1 MQLALVTPNLQ
12 PIASFDVTESKDI
25 TFISDGG
32 DKPVKAI
39 LNINVQNQTYQKSY
53 ITSVSSSTSEYT
65 ITLPANFLT
74 GDNFGNNVTYEVT
87 VSTYNYQ
94 GQISEK
100 SNVEIF
106 TAYTN
111 PEVVIVS
118 PETTHESATLTC
130 TFTYSQKEGEEIN
143 KYSFRLL
150 NSIGTQLDYSND
162 ILYSQDKSLS
172 YQFKTELV
180 NDGTY
185 VVEVNIV
192 TVGNTNI
199 IKTKTFVAQYVQAS
213 DYFPLIVDNSATC
226 ENGIVVVKSELV
238 LFEGEAYP
246 SPPTYIDNDYVS
258 LVEPGSYVI
267 FDKGFNID
275 GNFAL
280 IIKFNSPVLYP
291 LNKYGDAEKSIIE
304 MTKKNE
310 DSYILINVEEGIFY
324 TNKVHAEVCI
334 KDGPF
339 YYRILSDDIDKADA
353 TKDYRIVL
361 RKINNL
367 CDISF
372 EVVDRW

>member
-1 MQLALVTPNLQ
+1 MQLALVTPSLQ

-25 TFISDGG
+25 TFISSGG

-39 LNINVQNQTYQKSY
+39 LNINVQNKSYQKSY
-53 ITSVSSSTSEYT
+53 ISSVSSSTSEYT

-74 GDNFGNNVTYEVT
+74 GDNFGNGVTYEVT

-100 SNVEIF
+100 SNIQIF

-111 PEVVIVS
+111 PEIVIVS

-130 TFTYSQKEGEEIN
+130 LFTYSQKENESIN

-150 NSIGTQLDYSND
+150 NSIGTQLDYSGD
-162 ILYSQDKSLS
+162 ILYFQDKSLS

-185 VVEVNIV
+185 VVEVNVV

-199 IKTKTFVAQYVQAS
+199 IKTKTFVAQYIQAS
-213 DYFPLIVDNSATC
+213 DYFPLIIDNSATC
-226 ENGIVVVKSELV
+226 ENGAVVVKSELV

-267 FDKGFNID
+267 FDKGFEINGD
-275 GNFAL
+275 FAL

-291 LNKYGDAEKSIIE
+291 LNKYGDAEKSIVE
-304 MTKKNE
+304 MEKKNE
-310 DSYILINVEEGIFY
+310 DGYILINVEESNIDTG
-324 TNKVHAEVCI
+324 KVRAEVCI

-339 YYRILSDDIDKADA
+339 YYRVLSDYINKADA
-353 TKDYRIVL
+353 TKDYRIVF
-361 RKINNL
+361 RKIDNL

-372 EVVDRW
+372 EVVDK

>member
-1 MQLALVTPNLQ
+1 MQLALVTPSLQ

-25 TFISDGG
+25 TFISSGG

-39 LNINVQNQTYQKSY
+39 LNINVQNKTYQKSY
-53 ITSVSSSTSEYT
+53 ISSVSSSTSEYI

-74 GDNFGNNVTYEVT
+74 GDNFGNDVTYEIS

-100 SNVEIF
+100 SNIQIV

-111 PEVVIVS
+111 PEIVIVS

-130 TFTYSQKEGEEIN
+130 SFTYSQKENESIN

-150 NSIGTQLDYSND
+150 NSIGTQLDYSGD

-172 YQFKTELV
+172 YQFKTELA

-185 VVEVNIV
+185 IVEVNVV

-199 IKTKTFVAQYVQAS
+199 IKTKTFVAQYIQAS
-213 DYFPLIVDNSATC
+213 DYFPLIIDNSATC
-226 ENGIVVVKSELV
+226 ENGAVVVKSKFV

-246 SPPTYIDNDYVS
+246 SPPIYIDNDYVS
-258 LVEPGSYVI
+258 LVKPGSYVI
-267 FDKGFNID
+267 FDKGFEINGD
-275 GNFAL
+275 FAL

-291 LNKYGDAEKSIIE
+291 VNKYGDAEKSIIE

-310 DSYILINVEEGIFY
+310 DSYIIINVEEGISD
-324 TNKVHAEVCI
+324 TNKVRAEVCI

-339 YYRILSDDIDKADA
+339 YYRVLSDYINKADA
-353 TKDYRIVL
+353 TKDYRVVL
-361 RKINNL
+361 RKIDNL

-372 EVVDRW
+372 EVVDK

>member
-1 MQLALVTPNLQ
+1 MQLALVTPSLQ

-25 TFISDGG
+25 TFISSGG

-39 LNINVQNQTYQKSY
+39 LNINVQNKSYQKSY
-53 ITSVSSSTSEYT
+53 ISSVSSSTSEYT
-65 ITLPANFLT
+65 IALPANFLT
-74 GDNFGNNVTYEVT
+74 GDNFGNDVTYEVT

-100 SNVEIF
+100 SNIQIF

-111 PEVVIVS
+111 PEIVIVS
-118 PETTHESATLTC
+118 PATTHESATLTC
-130 TFTYSQKEGEEIN
+130 SFTYSQKENESIN

-150 NSIGTQLDYSND
+150 NSIGTQLDYSKD
-162 ILYSQDKSLS
+162 IFYFQDKSLS

-185 VVEVNIV
+185 IVEVNVV

-199 IKTKTFVAQYVQAS
+199 IKTKTFVAQYIQAS
-213 DYFPLIVDNSATC
+213 DYFPLIIDNSATC
-226 ENGIVVVKSELV
+226 ENGAVVVKSELV

-258 LVEPGSYVI
+258 LVELGSYVI
-267 FDKGFNID
+267 FDKGFEINGD
-275 GNFAL
+275 FAL

-291 LNKYGDAEKSIIE
+291 VNKYGDAEKSIIE

-310 DSYILINVEEGIFY
+310 DSYIIINVEEGISDA
-324 TNKVHAEVCI
+324 NKVRAEVCI

-339 YYRILSDDIDKADA
+339 YYRVLSDYINKADA

-361 RKINNL
+361 RKIDNL

-372 EVVDRW
+372 EVVSK

>member
-1 MQLALVTPNLQ
+1 MALVTPSLQ

-25 TFISDGG
+25 TFISSGG

-39 LNINVQNQTYQKSY
+39 LNINVQNKTYQKSY
-53 ITSVSSSTSEYT
+53 ISSVSSSTSEYT

-74 GDNFGNNVTYEVT
+74 GDNFGNGVTYEVT

-100 SNVEIF
+100 SNIQIV

-111 PEVVIVS
+111 PEIVIVS
-118 PETTHESATLTC
+118 PATAHESATLTC
-130 TFTYSQKEGEEIN
+130 SFTYSQKENESIN

-150 NSIGTQLDYSND
+150 NSIGTQLDYSKD
-162 ILYSQDKSLS
+162 IFYSQDKSLS

-185 VVEVNIV
+185 VVEVNVV

-199 IKTKTFVAQYVQAS
+199 IKTKTFVAQYIQS
-213 DYFPLIVDNSATC
+213 SYYFPLIIDNSATC
-226 ENGIVVVKSELV
+226 ENGAVVVKSELV

-267 FDKGFNID
+267 FDKGFEINGD
-275 GNFAL
+275 FAL

-310 DSYILINVEEGIFY
+310 DSYIIINVEEGISD
-324 TNKVHAEVCI
+324 TNKVRAEVCI
-334 KDGPF
+334 KNGPF
-339 YYRILSDDIDKADA
+339 YYRVLSDYINKADT
-353 TKDYRIVL
+353 TKDYRIVF
-361 RKINNL
+361 RKIDNL

-372 EVVDRW
+372 EVVDK

>member
-1 MQLALVTPNLQ
+1 MQLALVTPSLQ

-25 TFISDGG
+25 RFISSGG

-39 LNINVQNQTYQKSY
+39 LNINVQNKTYQKSY
-53 ITSVSSSTSEYT
+53 ISSVSSSTSEYT

-74 GDNFGNNVTYEVT
+74 GDNFGNDVTYEVT

-100 SNVEIF
+100 SNIQIV

-111 PEVVIVS
+111 PEIVIVS

-130 TFTYSQKEGEEIN
+130 SFTYSQKEKESIN

-150 NSIGTQLDYSND
+150 NSIGTQLDYSGD

-172 YQFKTELV
+172 YQFKTELA

-185 VVEVNIV
+185 VVEVNVV

-199 IKTKTFVAQYVQAS
+199 IKTKTFIAQYIQAS
-213 DYFPLIVDNSATC
+213 DYFPLIIDNSATC
-226 ENGIVVVKSELV
+226 ENGAVVVKSELV

-267 FDKGFNID
+267 FDKGFEINGD
-275 GNFAL
+275 FAL

-291 LNKYGDAEKSIIE
+291 LNKYGDAEKSIVE

-310 DSYILINVEEGIFY
+310 DSYIIINVEEGISDI
-324 TNKVHAEVCI
+324 NKVRAEVCI

-339 YYRILSDDIDKADA
+339 YYRVLSDYINKADA
-353 TKDYRIVL
+353 TKDYRIVF
-361 RKINNL
+361 RKIDNL

-372 EVVDRW
+372 EVVDK

>member
-1 MQLALVTPNLQ
+1 MALVTPSLQ

-25 TFISDGG
+25 TFISSGG

-39 LNINVQNQTYQKSY
+39 LNINVQNKSY
-53 ITSVSSSTSEYT
+53 QRSYISSVSSSTSEYT

-100 SNVEIF
+100 SNIQIV

-111 PEVVIVS
+111 PEIVIVS

-130 TFTYSQKEGEEIN
+130 SFTYSQKENESIN

-150 NSIGTQLDYSND
+150 NSIGTQLDYSKD
-162 ILYSQDKSLS
+162 IFYSQDKSLS
-172 YQFKTELV
+172 YQFKTELA

-185 VVEVNIV
+185 IVEVNVV

-199 IKTKTFVAQYVQAS
+199 IKTKTFVAQYIQAS
-213 DYFPLIVDNSATC
+213 NYFPLIIDNSATC
-226 ENGIVVVKSELV
+226 ENGAVVVKSELV
-238 LFEGEAYP
+238 LFKGEAYP

-258 LVEPGSYVI
+258 LVAPGSYVI
-267 FDKGFNID
+267 FDKDFEID

-291 LNKYGDAEKSIIE
+291 LNKYGDAEKSIVE
-304 MTKKNE
+304 MKNKNE
-310 DSYILINVEEGIFY
+310 DGYILINVEESSIDTG
-324 TNKVHAEVCI
+324 KVRAEVCI
-334 KDGPF
+334 KDGSF
-339 YYRILSDDIDKADA
+339 YYRVLSDYINKADA
-353 TKDYRIVL
+353 TKDYRIVF
-361 RKINNL
+361 RKIDNL

-372 EVVDRW
+372 GVVDK

>member
-1 MQLALVTPNLQ
+1 MQLALVTPSLQ

-25 TFISDGG
+25 TFISSGG

-39 LNINVQNQTYQKSY
+39 LNINVQNKSY
-53 ITSVSSSTSEYT
+53 KRSYISSVSSSTSEYT

-74 GDNFGNNVTYEVT
+74 GDNFGNGVTYEVT

-100 SNVEIF
+100 SNIQIV

-111 PEVVIVS
+111 PEIVIVS

-130 TFTYSQKEGEEIN
+130 SFTYSQKENESIN

-150 NSIGTQLDYSND
+150 NSIGTQLDYSGD

-172 YQFKTELV
+172 YQFKTELA

-185 VVEVNIV
+185 IVEVNVV

-199 IKTKTFVAQYVQAS
+199 IKTKTFVVQYIQVS
-213 DYFPLIVDNSATC
+213 NYFPLIIDNSATC
-226 ENGIVVVKSELV
+226 ENGAVVVKSELV

-246 SPPTYIDNDYVS
+246 SPPIYIDNDYVS
-258 LVEPGSYVI
+258 LVKPGSYVI
-267 FDKGFNID
+267 FDKGFEINGD
-275 GNFAL
+275 FAL

-291 LNKYGDAEKSIIE
+291 VNKYGDAEKSIIE

-310 DSYILINVEEGIFY
+310 DSYIIINVEEGISD
-324 TNKVHAEVCI
+324 TNKVRAEVCI

-339 YYRILSDDIDKADA
+339 YYRVLSDYINKADA
-353 TKDYRIVL
+353 TKDYRVVL
-361 RKINNL
+361 RKIDNL

-372 EVVDRW
+372 EVVDK

>member
-1 MQLALVTPNLQ
+1 MALVTPSLQ

-25 TFISDGG
+25 TFISSGG

-39 LNINVQNQTYQKSY
+39 LNINVQNKTYQKSY
-53 ITSVSSSTSEYT
+53 ISSVSSSTSEYI

-74 GDNFGNNVTYEVT
+74 GDNFGNDVTYEVT

-100 SNVEIF
+100 SNIQIV

-111 PEVVIVS
+111 PEIVIVS

-130 TFTYSQKEGEEIN
+130 SFTYSQKENESIN

-172 YQFKTELV
+172 YQFKTELE
-180 NDGTY
+180 NDETY
-185 VVEVNIV
+185 VVEINIV

-199 IKTKTFVAQYVQAS
+199 IKTKTFVAQYIQAS
-213 DYFPLIVDNSATC
+213 DYFPLIIDNSATC
-226 ENGIVVVKSELV
+226 ENSAVVVKSELV
-238 LFEGEAYP
+238 LFEGESYP

-267 FDKGFNID
+267 FDKGFEINGD
-275 GNFAL
+275 FAL

-291 LNKYGDAEKSIIE
+291 VNKYGDAEKSIIE

-310 DSYILINVEEGIFY
+310 DSYIIINVEEGISD
-324 TNKVHAEVCI
+324 TNKVRAEVCI

-339 YYRILSDDIDKADA
+339 YYRVLSDYINKADA

-361 RKINNL
+361 RKIDNL

-372 EVVDRW
+372 EVVDK

>member
-1 MQLALVTPNLQ
+1 MQLALVTPSLQ

-25 TFISDGG
+25 TFISSGG

-39 LNINVQNQTYQKSY
+39 LNINVQNKSY
-53 ITSVSSSTSEYT
+53 KRSYISSVSSSTSEYT

-74 GDNFGNNVTYEVT
+74 GDNFGNGVTYEVT

-100 SNVEIF
+100 SNIQIV

-111 PEVVIVS
+111 PEIVIVS

-130 TFTYSQKEGEEIN
+130 SFTYSQKENESIN

-150 NSIGTQLDYSND
+150 NSIGTQLDYSKD
-162 ILYSQDKSLS
+162 IFYSQDKSLS
-172 YQFKTELV
+172 YQFKTELA

-185 VVEVNIV
+185 IVEVNVV

-199 IKTKTFVAQYVQAS
+199 IKTKTFVAQYIQAS
-213 DYFPLIVDNSATC
+213 DYFPLIIDNSTTC
-226 ENGIVVVKSELV
+226 ENGAVVVKSELV

-267 FDKGFNID
+267 FDKGFEINGD
-275 GNFAL
+275 FAL

-291 LNKYGDAEKSIIE
+291 LNKYGDAEKSIVE
-304 MTKKNE
+304 MEKKNE
-310 DSYILINVEEGIFY
+310 DGYILINVEESNID
-324 TNKVHAEVCI
+324 TNKVRAEVCI

-339 YYRILSDDIDKADA
+339 YYRVLSDYINKADA
-353 TKDYRIVL
+353 TKDYRIVF
-361 RKINNL
+361 RKIDNL

-372 EVVDRW
+372 EVVDK

>member
-1 MQLALVTPNLQ
+1 MALVTPSLQ

-25 TFISDGG
+25 TFISSGG

-39 LNINVQNQTYQKSY
+39 LNINVQNKTYQKSY
-53 ITSVSSSTSEYT
+53 ISSVSSSTSEYT

-74 GDNFGNNVTYEVT
+74 GDNFGNGVTYEVT

-100 SNVEIF
+100 SNIQIV

-111 PEVVIVS
+111 PEIVIVS
-118 PETTHESATLTC
+118 PATTHKSATLTC
-130 TFTYSQKEGEEIN
+130 SFTYPQKENESIN

-150 NSIGTQLDYSND
+150 NSIGTQLDYSKD
-162 ILYSQDKSLS
+162 IFYSQDKSLS

-185 VVEVNIV
+185 VVEVNVV

-199 IKTKTFVAQYVQAS
+199 IKTKTFVAQYIQSS
-213 DYFPLIVDNSATC
+213 DYFPLIIDNSATC
-226 ENGIVVVKSELV
+226 ENGAVVVKSEFV
-238 LFEGEAYP
+238 PFEGEAYP

-267 FDKGFNID
+267 FDKGFEINGD
-275 GNFAL
+275 FAL

-310 DSYILINVEEGIFY
+310 DSYIIINVEEGISDA
-324 TNKVHAEVCI
+324 NKVRAEVCI

-339 YYRILSDDIDKADA
+339 YYRVLSDYINKADA
-353 TKDYRIVL
+353 TKDYRIVF
-361 RKINNL
+361 RKIDNL

-372 EVVDRW
+372 EVVDK

>member
-1 MQLALVTPNLQ
+1 MALVTPSLQ

-25 TFISDGG
+25 TFISSGG

-39 LNINVQNQTYQKSY
+39 LNINVQNKTYQKSY
-53 ITSVSSSTSEYT
+53 ISSVSSSTSEYI

-74 GDNFGNNVTYEVT
+74 GDNFGNDVTYEIS

-100 SNVEIF
+100 SNIQIV

-111 PEVVIVS
+111 PEIVIVS

-130 TFTYSQKEGEEIN
+130 SFTYSQKENESIN

-150 NSIGTQLDYSND
+150 NSIGTQLDYSGD

-172 YQFKTELV
+172 YQFKTELA

-185 VVEVNIV
+185 IVEVNVV

-199 IKTKTFVAQYVQAS
+199 IKTKTFVAQYIQAS
-213 DYFPLIVDNSATC
+213 DYFPLIIDNSATC
-226 ENGIVVVKSELV
+226 ENGAVVVKSKFV

-246 SPPTYIDNDYVS
+246 SPPIYIDNDYVS
-258 LVEPGSYVI
+258 LVKPGSYVI
-267 FDKGFNID
+267 FDKGFEINGD
-275 GNFAL
+275 FAL

-291 LNKYGDAEKSIIE
+291 VNKYGDAEKSIIE

-310 DSYILINVEEGIFY
+310 DSYIIINVEEGISD
-324 TNKVHAEVCI
+324 TNKVRAEVCI

-339 YYRILSDDIDKADA
+339 YYRVLSDYINKADA
-353 TKDYRIVL
+353 TKDYRVVL
-361 RKINNL
+361 RKIDNL

-372 EVVDRW
+372 EVVDK

>member
-1 MQLALVTPNLQ
+1 MQLALVTPSLQ

-25 TFISDGG
+25 TFISSGG

-39 LNINVQNQTYQKSY
+39 LNINVQNKSY
-53 ITSVSSSTSEYT
+53 KRSYISSVSSSTSEYT

-74 GDNFGNNVTYEVT
+74 GDNFGNGVTYEVT

-100 SNVEIF
+100 SNIQIV

-111 PEVVIVS
+111 PEIVIVS

-130 TFTYSQKEGEEIN
+130 SFTYSQKENESIN

-150 NSIGTQLDYSND
+150 NSIGTQLDYSGD

-172 YQFKTELV
+172 YQFKTELA

-185 VVEVNIV
+185 IVEVNVV

-199 IKTKTFVAQYVQAS
+199 IKTKTFVAQYIQAL
-213 DYFPLIVDNSATC
+213 DYFPLIIDNSATC
-226 ENGIVVVKSELV
+226 ENGAVVVKSKLV

-246 SPPTYIDNDYVS
+246 SPPIYIDNDYVS
-258 LVEPGSYVI
+258 LVKPGSYVI
-267 FDKGFNID
+267 FDKGFEINGD
-275 GNFAL
+275 FAL
-280 IIKFNSPVLYP
+280 IVKFNSPVLYP
-291 LNKYGDAEKSIIE
+291 VNKYGDAEKSIIE

-310 DSYILINVEEGIFY
+310 DSYIIINVEEGISD
-324 TNKVHAEVCI
+324 TNKVRAEVCI

-339 YYRILSDDIDKADA
+339 YYRVLSDYINKADA
-353 TKDYRIVL
+353 TKDYRVVL
-361 RKINNL
+361 RKIDNL

-372 EVVDRW
+372 EVVDK

>member
-1 MQLALVTPNLQ
+1 MALVTPSLQ

-25 TFISDGG
+25 TFISSGG

-39 LNINVQNQTYQKSY
+39 LNINVQNKSYQKSY
-53 ITSVSSSTSEYT
+53 ISSVSSSTSEYT

-74 GDNFGNNVTYEVT
+74 GDNFGNDVTYEVS

-100 SNVEIF
+100 SNIQIF

-111 PEVVIVS
+111 PEIVIVS
-118 PETTHESATLTC
+118 PATTHKSATLIC
-130 TFTYSQKEGEEIN
+130 SFKYSQKEKETIN

-150 NSIGTQLDYSND
+150 NSIGTQLDYSGD

-172 YQFKTELV
+172 YQFKTELE
-180 NDGTY
+180 NDETY
-185 VVEVNIV
+185 IVEINIV

-199 IKTKTFVAQYVQAS
+199 IKTKTFVAQYIQAS
-213 DYFPLIVDNSATC
+213 DYFPLIIDNSATC
-226 ENGIVVVKSELV
+226 ENGAVVVKSELV

-267 FDKGFNID
+267 FDKGFEINGD
-275 GNFAL
+275 FAL

-291 LNKYGDAEKSIIE
+291 VNKYGDAEKSIIE

-310 DSYILINVEEGIFY
+310 DSYIIINVEEGISD
-324 TNKVHAEVCI
+324 TNKVRAEVCI

-339 YYRILSDDIDKADA
+339 YYRVLSDYINKADA

-361 RKINNL
+361 RKIDNL

-372 EVVDRW
+372 EVVDK

>member
-1 MQLALVTPNLQ
+1 MALVTPSLQ

-25 TFISDGG
+25 TFISSGG

-39 LNINVQNQTYQKSY
+39 LNINVQNKSY
-53 ITSVSSSTSEYT
+53 KRSYISSVSSSTSEYT

-74 GDNFGNNVTYEVT
+74 GDNFGNGVTYEVT

-100 SNVEIF
+100 SNIQIV

-111 PEVVIVS
+111 PEIVIVS

-130 TFTYSQKEGEEIN
+130 SFTYSQKENERID

-150 NSIGTQLDYSND
+150 NSIGTQLDYSGD

-172 YQFKTELV
+172 YQFKTELA

-185 VVEVNIV
+185 IVEVNVV

-199 IKTKTFVAQYVQAS
+199 IKTKTFVAQYIQAS
-213 DYFPLIVDNSATC
+213 DYFPLIIDNSATC
-226 ENGIVVVKSELV
+226 ENGAVVVKSYLV

-246 SPPTYIDNDYVS
+246 SPPIYIDNDYVS
-258 LVEPGSYVI
+258 LVKPGSYVI
-267 FDKGFNID
+267 FDKGFEINGD
-275 GNFAL
+275 FAL

-291 LNKYGDAEKSIIE
+291 VNKYGDAEKSIIE

-310 DSYILINVEEGIFY
+310 DSYIIINVEEGIFY
-324 TNKVHAEVCI
+324 TNKVRAEVCI

-339 YYRILSDDIDKADA
+339 YYRVLSDYINKADA
-353 TKDYRIVL
+353 TKDYRVVL
-361 RKINNL
+361 RKIDNL

-372 EVVDRW
+372 EVVDK

>member
-1 MQLALVTPNLQ
+1 MMQLALVTPSLQ

-25 TFISDGG
+25 TFISSGG

-39 LNINVQNQTYQKSY
+39 LNINVQNKTYQKSY
-53 ITSVSSSTSEYT
+53 ISSVSSSTSEYI

-74 GDNFGNNVTYEVT
+74 GDNFGNDVTYEIS

-100 SNVEIF
+100 SNIQIV

-111 PEVVIVS
+111 PEIVIVS

-130 TFTYSQKEGEEIN
+130 SFTYSQKENESIN

-150 NSIGTQLDYSND
+150 NSIGTQLDYSGD

-172 YQFKTELV
+172 YQFKTELA

-185 VVEVNIV
+185 IVEVNVV

-199 IKTKTFVAQYVQAS
+199 IKTKTFVAQYIQAS
-213 DYFPLIVDNSATC
+213 DYFPLIIDNSATC
-226 ENGIVVVKSELV
+226 ENGAVVVKSKFV

-246 SPPTYIDNDYVS
+246 SPPIYIDNDYVS
-258 LVEPGSYVI
+258 LVKPGSYVI
-267 FDKGFNID
+267 FDKGFEINGD
-275 GNFAL
+275 FAL

-291 LNKYGDAEKSIIE
+291 VNKYGDAEKSIIE

-310 DSYILINVEEGIFY
+310 DSYIIINVEEGISD
-324 TNKVHAEVCI
+324 TNKVRAEVCI

-339 YYRILSDDIDKADA
+339 YYRVLSDYINKADA
-353 TKDYRIVL
+353 TKDYRVVL
-361 RKINNL
+361 RKIDNL

-372 EVVDRW
+372 EVVDK

>member
-1 MQLALVTPNLQ
+1 MALVTPSLQ

-25 TFISDGG
+25 TFISSGG

-39 LNINVQNQTYQKSY
+39 LNINVQNKSY
-53 ITSVSSSTSEYT
+53 KRSYISSVSSSTSEYT

-74 GDNFGNNVTYEVT
+74 GDNFGNGVTYEVT

-100 SNVEIF
+100 SNIQIV

-111 PEVVIVS
+111 PEIVIVS

-130 TFTYSQKEGEEIN
+130 SFTYSQKENENIN

-150 NSIGTQLDYSND
+150 NSIGTQLDYSGD

-172 YQFKTELV
+172 YQFKTELA

-185 VVEVNIV
+185 IVEVNVV

-199 IKTKTFVAQYVQAS
+199 IKTKTFVAQYIQAS
-213 DYFPLIVDNSATC
+213 DYFPLIIDNSATC
-226 ENGIVVVKSELV
+226 ENGAVVVKSELV

-246 SPPTYIDNDYVS
+246 SPPIYIDNDYVS
-258 LVEPGSYVI
+258 LVKPGSYVI
-267 FDKGFNID
+267 FDKGFEINGD
-275 GNFAL
+275 FAL

-291 LNKYGDAEKSIIE
+291 VNKYGDAEKSIIE

-310 DSYILINVEEGIFY
+310 DSYIIINVEEGISD
-324 TNKVHAEVCI
+324 TNKVRAEVCI

-339 YYRILSDDIDKADA
+339 YYRVLSDYINKADA
-353 TKDYRIVL
+353 TKDYRVVL
-361 RKINNL
+361 RKIDNL

-372 EVVDRW
+372 EVVDK

>member
-1 MQLALVTPNLQ
+1 MQLALVTPSLQ
-12 PIASFDVTESKDI
+12 PIASFDVTKSKDI
-25 TFISDGG
+25 TFISSGG

-39 LNINVQNQTYQKSY
+39 LNINVQNKTYQKSY
-53 ITSVSSSTSEYT
+53 ISSVSSSTSEYT

-74 GDNFGNNVTYEVT
+74 GDNFGNDVTYEVT

-100 SNVEIF
+100 SNIQIV

-111 PEVVIVS
+111 PEIVIVS

-130 TFTYSQKEGEEIN
+130 SFTYSQKEKESIN

-150 NSIGTQLDYSND
+150 NSIGTQLDYSGD

-172 YQFKTELV
+172 YQFKTELA

-185 VVEVNIV
+185 VVEVNVV

-199 IKTKTFVAQYVQAS
+199 IKTKTFIAQYIQAS
-213 DYFPLIVDNSATC
+213 DYFPLIIDNSATC
-226 ENGIVVVKSELV
+226 ENGAVVVKSELV

-267 FDKGFNID
+267 FDKGFEINGD
-275 GNFAL
+275 FAL

-291 LNKYGDAEKSIIE
+291 LNKYGDAEKSIVE

-310 DSYILINVEEGIFY
+310 DSYIIINVEEGISDI
-324 TNKVHAEVCI
+324 NKVRAEVCI

-339 YYRILSDDIDKADA
+339 YYRVLSDYINKADA
-353 TKDYRIVL
+353 TKDYRIVF
-361 RKINNL
+361 RKIDNL

-372 EVVDRW
+372 EVVDK

>member
-1 MQLALVTPNLQ
+1 MALVTPSLQ

-25 TFISDGG
+25 TFICSGG

-39 LNINVQNQTYQKSY
+39 LNINVQNKSY
-53 ITSVSSSTSEYT
+53 KRSYISSVSSSTSEYT

-74 GDNFGNNVTYEVT
+74 GDNFGNGVTYEVT

-100 SNVEIF
+100 SNIQIV

-111 PEVVIVS
+111 PEIVIVS

-130 TFTYSQKEGEEIN
+130 SFTYSQKENESIN

-150 NSIGTQLDYSND
+150 NSIGTQLDYSGD

-172 YQFKTELV
+172 YQFKTELA

-185 VVEVNIV
+185 IVEVNVV

-199 IKTKTFVAQYVQAS
+199 IKTKTFVAQYIQAS
-213 DYFPLIVDNSATC
+213 NYFPLIIDNSATC
-226 ENGIVVVKSELV
+226 ENGAVVVKSKLV

-246 SPPTYIDNDYVS
+246 SPPIYIDNDYVS
-258 LVEPGSYVI
+258 LVKPGSYVI
-267 FDKGFNID
+267 FDKGFEINGD
-275 GNFAL
+275 FAL

-291 LNKYGDAEKSIIE
+291 VNKYGDAEKSIIE

-310 DSYILINVEEGIFY
+310 DSYIIINVEEGISD
-324 TNKVHAEVCI
+324 TNKVRAEVCI

-339 YYRILSDDIDKADA
+339 YYRVLSDYINKADA
-353 TKDYRIVL
+353 TKDYRVVL
-361 RKINNL
+361 RKIDNL

-372 EVVDRW
+372 EVVDK

>member
-1 MQLALVTPNLQ
+1 MALVTPSLQ

-25 TFISDGG
+25 TFISSGG

-39 LNINVQNQTYQKSY
+39 LNINVQNKTYQKSY
-53 ITSVSSSTSEYT
+53 ISSVSSSTSEYI

-74 GDNFGNNVTYEVT
+74 GDNFGNDVTYEIS

-100 SNVEIF
+100 SNIQIV

-111 PEVVIVS
+111 PEIVIVS

-130 TFTYSQKEGEEIN
+130 SFTYSQKENESIN

-150 NSIGTQLDYSND
+150 NSIGTQLDYSGD

-172 YQFKTELV
+172 YQFKTELA

-185 VVEVNIV
+185 IVEVNVV

-199 IKTKTFVAQYVQAS
+199 IKTKTFVAQYIQAS
-213 DYFPLIVDNSATC
+213 DYFPLIIDNSATC
-226 ENGIVVVKSELV
+226 ENGAVVVKSEFV

-246 SPPTYIDNDYVS
+246 SPPIYIDNDYVS
-258 LVEPGSYVI
+258 LVKPGSYVI
-267 FDKGFNID
+267 FDKGFEINGD
-275 GNFAL
+275 FAL

-291 LNKYGDAEKSIIE
+291 VNKYGDAEKSIIE

-310 DSYILINVEEGIFY
+310 DSYIIINVEEGISD
-324 TNKVHAEVCI
+324 TNKVRAEVCI

-339 YYRILSDDIDKADA
+339 YYRVLSDYINKADA
-353 TKDYRIVL
+353 TKDYRVVL
-361 RKINNL
+361 RKIDNL

-372 EVVDRW
+372 EVVDK

>member
-1 MQLALVTPNLQ
+1 MMQLALVTPSLQ
-12 PIASFDVTESKDI
+12 PIASFDVTKSKDI
-25 TFISDGG
+25 TFISSGG

-39 LNINVQNQTYQKSY
+39 LNINVQNKTYQKSY
-53 ITSVSSSTSEYT
+53 ISSVSSSTSEYT

-74 GDNFGNNVTYEVT
+74 GDNFGNDVTYEVT

-100 SNVEIF
+100 SNIQIV

-111 PEVVIVS
+111 PEIVIVS

-130 TFTYSQKEGEEIN
+130 SFTYSQKEKESIN

-150 NSIGTQLDYSND
+150 NSIGTQLDYSGD

-172 YQFKTELV
+172 YQFKTELA

-185 VVEVNIV
+185 VVEVNVV

-199 IKTKTFVAQYVQAS
+199 IKTKTFIAQYIQAS
-213 DYFPLIVDNSATC
+213 DYFPLIIDNSATC
-226 ENGIVVVKSELV
+226 ENGAVVVKSELV

-267 FDKGFNID
+267 FDKGFEINGD
-275 GNFAL
+275 FAL

-291 LNKYGDAEKSIIE
+291 LNKYGDAEKSIVE

-310 DSYILINVEEGIFY
+310 DSYIIINVEEGISDI
-324 TNKVHAEVCI
+324 NKVRAEVCI

-339 YYRILSDDIDKADA
+339 YYRVLSDYINKADA
-353 TKDYRIVL
+353 TKDYRIVF
-361 RKINNL
+361 RKIDNL

-372 EVVDRW
+372 EVVDK

>member
-1 MQLALVTPNLQ
+1 MALVTPNLQ

-39 LNINVQNQTYQKSY
+39 LNINVQNKTYQKSY
-53 ITSVSSSTSEYT
+53 VTSVSSSTSEYT
-65 ITLPANFLT
+65 IALPANFLT
-74 GDNFGNNVTYEVT
+74 GDNFGNDVTYEVS

-100 SNVEIF
+100 SNIQIF

-111 PEVVIVS
+111 PEIVIVS
-118 PETTHESATLTC
+118 PETTHKSATLIC
-130 TFTYSQKEGEEIN
+130 SFTYSQKEKEIIN

-150 NSIGTQLDYSND
+150 NSIGTQLDYSGD

-172 YQFKTELV
+172 YQFKTELE
-180 NDGTY
+180 NDETY
-185 VVEVNIV
+185 VVEINIV

-199 IKTKTFVAQYVQAS
+199 IKTKTFVAQYIQAS
-213 DYFPLIVDNSATC
+213 DYFPLIIDNSATC
-226 ENGIVVVKSELV
+226 ENGAVVVKSELV

-267 FDKGFNID
+267 FDKGLEINGD
-275 GNFAL
+275 FAL

-291 LNKYGDAEKSIIE
+291 VNKYGDAEKSIIE

-310 DSYILINVEEGIFY
+310 DSYIIINVEEGISD
-324 TNKVHAEVCI
+324 TNKVRAEVCI

-339 YYRILSDDIDKADA
+339 YYRVLSDYINKADA
-353 TKDYRIVL
+353 TKDYRVVL
-361 RKINNL
+361 RKIDNL

-372 EVVDRW
+372 EVVDK

>member
-1 MQLALVTPNLQ
+1 MALVTPSLQ

-25 TFISDGG
+25 TFISSGG

-39 LNINVQNQTYQKSY
+39 LNINVQNKSY
-53 ITSVSSSTSEYT
+53 KRSYISSVSSSTSEYT

-74 GDNFGNNVTYEVT
+74 GDNFGNGVTYEVT

-100 SNVEIF
+100 SNIQIV

-111 PEVVIVS
+111 PEIVIVS

-130 TFTYSQKEGEEIN
+130 SFTYSQKENESIN

-150 NSIGTQLDYSND
+150 NSIGTQLDYSGD

-172 YQFKTELV
+172 YQFKTELA

-185 VVEVNIV
+185 IVEVNVV

-199 IKTKTFVAQYVQAS
+199 IKTKTFIAQYIQAS
-213 DYFPLIVDNSATC
+213 DYFPLIIDNSATC
-226 ENGIVVVKSELV
+226 ENGAVVVKSKLV

-246 SPPTYIDNDYVS
+246 SPPIYIDNDYVS
-258 LVEPGSYVI
+258 LVKPGSYVI
-267 FDKGFNID
+267 FDKGFEINGD
-275 GNFAL
+275 FAL

-291 LNKYGDAEKSIIE
+291 VNKYGDAEKSIIE

-310 DSYILINVEEGIFY
+310 DSYIIINVEEGISD
-324 TNKVHAEVCI
+324 TNKVRAEVCI

-339 YYRILSDDIDKADA
+339 YYRVLSDYINKADA
-353 TKDYRIVL
+353 TKDYRVVL
-361 RKINNL
+361 RKIDNL

-372 EVVDRW
+372 EVVDK

>member
-1 MQLALVTPNLQ
+1 MALVTPSLQ

-25 TFISDGG
+25 TFISSGG

-39 LNINVQNQTYQKSY
+39 LNINVQNKSY
-53 ITSVSSSTSEYT
+53 KRSYISSVSSSTSEYT

-74 GDNFGNNVTYEVT
+74 GDNFGNGVTYEVT

-100 SNVEIF
+100 SNIQIV

-111 PEVVIVS
+111 PEIVIVS

-130 TFTYSQKEGEEIN
+130 SFTYSQKENESIN

-150 NSIGTQLDYSND
+150 NSIGTQLDYSKD
-162 ILYSQDKSLS
+162 IFYSQDKSLS
-172 YQFKTELV
+172 YQFKTELA

-185 VVEVNIV
+185 IVEVNVV

-199 IKTKTFVAQYVQAS
+199 IKTKTFVAQYIQAS
-213 DYFPLIVDNSATC
+213 DYFPLIIDNSATC
-226 ENGIVVVKSELV
+226 ENGAVVVKSKLV

-246 SPPTYIDNDYVS
+246 SPPIYIDNDYVS
-258 LVEPGSYVI
+258 LVKPGSYVI
-267 FDKGFNID
+267 FDKGFEINGD
-275 GNFAL
+275 FAL

-291 LNKYGDAEKSIIE
+291 VNKYGDAEKSIIE

-310 DSYILINVEEGIFY
+310 DSYIIINVEEGISD
-324 TNKVHAEVCI
+324 TNKVRAEVCI

-339 YYRILSDDIDKADA
+339 YYRVLSDYINKADA
-353 TKDYRIVL
+353 TKDYRVVL
-361 RKINNL
+361 RKIDNL

-372 EVVDRW
+372 EVVDK

>member
-1 MQLALVTPNLQ
+1 MQLALVTPSLQ

-25 TFISDGG
+25 TFISSGG

-39 LNINVQNQTYQKSY
+39 LNINVQNKTYQKSY
-53 ITSVSSSTSEYT
+53 ISSVLSSTSEYT

-74 GDNFGNNVTYEVT
+74 GDNFGNGVTYEVT

-100 SNVEIF
+100 SNIQIF

-111 PEVVIVS
+111 PEMAIVS
-118 PETTHESATLTC
+118 PETTYKSATLIC
-130 TFTYSQKEGEEIN
+130 SFTYSQKEKESIN

-150 NSIGTQLDYSND
+150 NSIGTQLDYSGD

-172 YQFKTELV
+172 YQFKTELE
-180 NDGTY
+180 NDETY
-185 VVEVNIV
+185 VVEINIV

-199 IKTKTFVAQYVQAS
+199 IKTKTFVAQYIQAS
-213 DYFPLIVDNSATC
+213 SYFPLIIDNSATC
-226 ENGIVVVKSELV
+226 ENGAVVVKSELV

-267 FDKGFNID
+267 FNNGFEINGD
-275 GNFAL
+275 FAL

-291 LNKYGDAEKSIIE
+291 VNKYGDAEKSIIE

-310 DSYILINVEEGIFY
+310 DSYIIINVEEGISDA
-324 TNKVHAEVCI
+324 NKVRAEVCI
-334 KDGPF
+334 KDVPF
-339 YYRILSDDIDKADA
+339 YYRVLSDYINKADA

-361 RKINNL
+361 RKIDNL

-372 EVVDRW
+372 EVVDK

>member
-1 MQLALVTPNLQ
+1 MQLALVTPSLQ
-12 PIASFDVTESKDI
+12 SIASFDVTESKDI
-25 TFISDGG
+25 TFISSGG

-39 LNINVQNQTYQKSY
+39 LNINVQNKSYQKSY
-53 ITSVSSSTSEYT
+53 ISSVSSSTSEYT

-74 GDNFGNNVTYEVT
+74 GDNFGNGVTYEVT

-100 SNVEIF
+100 SNIQIV

-111 PEVVIVS
+111 PEIVIVS
-118 PETTHESATLTC
+118 PATTHESATLIC
-130 TFTYSQKEGEEIN
+130 SFTYSQKENESIN

-150 NSIGTQLDYSND
+150 NSIGTQLDYSKD

-172 YQFKTELV
+172 YQFKTELA

-185 VVEVNIV
+185 IVEVNVV

-199 IKTKTFVAQYVQAS
+199 IKTKTFVAQYIQAS
-213 DYFPLIVDNSATC
+213 DYFPLIIDNSATC
-226 ENGIVVVKSELV
+226 ENGAVVVKSELV

-246 SPPTYIDNDYVS
+246 SPPIYIDNDYVS
-258 LVEPGSYVI
+258 LVKPGSYVI
-267 FDKGFNID
+267 FDKGFEINGD
-275 GNFAL
+275 FAL

-291 LNKYGDAEKSIIE
+291 VNKYGDAEKSIIE

-310 DSYILINVEEGIFY
+310 DSYIIINVEEGISD
-324 TNKVHAEVCI
+324 TNKVRAEVCI

-339 YYRILSDDIDKADA
+339 YYRVLSDYINKADA
-353 TKDYRIVL
+353 TKDYRVVL
-361 RKINNL
+361 RKIDNL

-372 EVVDRW
+372 EVVDK

>member
-1 MQLALVTPNLQ
+1 MQLALVTPSLQ

-25 TFISDGG
+25 TFISSGG

-39 LNINVQNQTYQKSY
+39 LNINVQNKSY
-53 ITSVSSSTSEYT
+53 KRSYISSVSSSTSEYT

-74 GDNFGNNVTYEVT
+74 GDNFGNGVTYEVT

-100 SNVEIF
+100 SNIQIV

-111 PEVVIVS
+111 PEIVIVS

-130 TFTYSQKEGEEIN
+130 SFTYSQKENENIN

-150 NSIGTQLDYSND
+150 NSIGTQLDYSGD

-172 YQFKTELV
+172 YQFKTELA

-185 VVEVNIV
+185 IVEVNVV

-199 IKTKTFVAQYVQAS
+199 IKTKTFVAQYIQAS
-213 DYFPLIVDNSATC
+213 DYFPLIIDNSATC
-226 ENGIVVVKSELV
+226 ENGAVVVKSELV

-246 SPPTYIDNDYVS
+246 SPPIYIDNDYVS
-258 LVEPGSYVI
+258 LVKPGSYVI
-267 FDKGFNID
+267 FDKGFEINGD
-275 GNFAL
+275 FAL

-291 LNKYGDAEKSIIE
+291 VNKYGDAEKSIIE

-310 DSYILINVEEGIFY
+310 DSYIIINVEEGISD
-324 TNKVHAEVCI
+324 TNKVRAEVCI

-339 YYRILSDDIDKADA
+339 YYRVLSDYINKADA
-353 TKDYRIVL
+353 TKDYRVVL
-361 RKINNL
+361 RKIDNL

-372 EVVDRW
+372 EVVDK

>member
-1 MQLALVTPNLQ
+1 MALVTPSLQ

-25 TFISDGG
+25 TFISSGG

-39 LNINVQNQTYQKSY
+39 LNINVQNKSY
-53 ITSVSSSTSEYT
+53 KRSYISSVSSSTSEYT

-74 GDNFGNNVTYEVT
+74 GDNFGNGVTYEVT

-100 SNVEIF
+100 SNIQIV

-111 PEVVIVS
+111 PEIVIVS

-130 TFTYSQKEGEEIN
+130 SFTYSQKENESIN

-150 NSIGTQLDYSND
+150 NSIGTQLDYSGD

-172 YQFKTELV
+172 YQFKTELA
-180 NDGTY
+180 NDGMY
-185 VVEVNIV
+185 IVEVNVV

-199 IKTKTFVAQYVQAS
+199 IKTKTFVAQYIQAS
-213 DYFPLIVDNSATC
+213 DYFPLIIDNSATC
-226 ENGIVVVKSELV
+226 ENGAVVVKSELV

-246 SPPTYIDNDYVS
+246 SPPIYIDNDYVS
-258 LVEPGSYVI
+258 LVKPGSYVI
-267 FDKGFNID
+267 FDKGFEINGD
-275 GNFAL
+275 FAL

-291 LNKYGDAEKSIIE
+291 VNKYGDAEKSIIE

-310 DSYILINVEEGIFY
+310 DSYIIINVEEGISD
-324 TNKVHAEVCI
+324 TNKVRAEVCI

-339 YYRILSDDIDKADA
+339 YYRVLSDYINKADA
-353 TKDYRIVL
+353 TKDYRVVL
-361 RKINNL
+361 RKIDNL

-372 EVVDRW
+372 EVVDK

>member
-1 MQLALVTPNLQ
+1 MMQLALVTPNLQ

-39 LNINVQNQTYQKSY
+39 LNINVQNKTYQKSY
-53 ITSVSSSTSEYT
+53 VTSVSSSTSEYT

-74 GDNFGNNVTYEVT
+74 GDNFGNDVTYEVS

-100 SNVEIF
+100 SNIQIF

-118 PETTHESATLTC
+118 PETTHKSATLIC
-130 TFTYSQKEGEEIN
+130 SFTYSQKENESIN

-150 NSIGTQLDYSND
+150 NSIGTQLDYSKD

-172 YQFKTELV
+172 YQFKTELE
-180 NDGTY
+180 NDETY
-185 VVEVNIV
+185 VVEINVV

-199 IKTKTFVAQYVQAS
+199 IKTKTFVAQYIQAS
-213 DYFPLIVDNSATC
+213 DYFPLIIDNSATC
-226 ENGIVVVKSELV
+226 ENGAVVVKSELV
-238 LFEGEAYP
+238 LFEGKAYP

-267 FDKGFNID
+267 FDKGFEINGD
-275 GNFAL
+275 FAL

-291 LNKYGDAEKSIIE
+291 VNKYGDAEKSIIE

-310 DSYILINVEEGIFY
+310 DSYIIINVEEGISD
-324 TNKVHAEVCI
+324 TNKVRAEVCI

-339 YYRILSDDIDKADA
+339 YYRVLSDYINKADT
-353 TKDYRIVL
+353 TKDYRVVL
-361 RKINNL
+361 RKIDNL

-372 EVVDRW
+372 EVVDK

>member
-1 MQLALVTPNLQ
+1 MALVTPSLQ

-25 TFISDGG
+25 TFISSGG

-39 LNINVQNQTYQKSY
+39 LNINVQNKTYQKSY
-53 ITSVSSSTSEYT
+53 ISSVSSSTSEYI

-74 GDNFGNNVTYEVT
+74 GDNFGNDVTYEIS

-100 SNVEIF
+100 SNIQIV

-111 PEVVIVS
+111 PEIVIVS

-130 TFTYSQKEGEEIN
+130 SFTYSQKENESIN

-150 NSIGTQLDYSND
+150 NSIGTQLDYSGD

-172 YQFKTELV
+172 YQFKTELA

-185 VVEVNIV
+185 IVEVNVV

-199 IKTKTFVAQYVQAS
+199 IKTKTFVAQYIQAS
-213 DYFPLIVDNSATC
+213 DYFPLIIDNSATC
-226 ENGIVVVKSELV
+226 ENGVVVVKSELV

-267 FDKGFNID
+267 FDKGFEINGD
-275 GNFAL
+275 FAL

-291 LNKYGDAEKSIIE
+291 VNKYGDAEKSIIE

-310 DSYILINVEEGIFY
+310 DSYIIINVEEGISD
-324 TNKVHAEVCI
+324 TNKVRAEVCI
-334 KDGPF
+334 KNGPF
-339 YYRILSDDIDKADA
+339 YYRVLSDYINKADA
-353 TKDYRIVL
+353 TKDYRVVL
-361 RKINNL
+361 RKIDNL

-372 EVVDRW
+372 EVVDK

>member
-1 MQLALVTPNLQ
+1 MQLALVTPSLQ

-25 TFISDGG
+25 TFISSGG

-39 LNINVQNQTYQKSY
+39 LNINVQNKTYQKSY
-53 ITSVSSSTSEYT
+53 ISSVSSSTSEYI

-74 GDNFGNNVTYEVT
+74 GDNFGNDVTYEVT

-100 SNVEIF
+100 SNIQIV

-111 PEVVIVS
+111 PEIVIVS

-130 TFTYSQKEGEEIN
+130 SFTYSQKENESIN

-172 YQFKTELV
+172 YQFKTELE
-180 NDGTY
+180 NDETY
-185 VVEVNIV
+185 VVEINIV

-199 IKTKTFVAQYVQAS
+199 IKTKTFVAQYIQAS
-213 DYFPLIVDNSATC
+213 NYFPLIIDNSATC
-226 ENGIVVVKSELV
+226 ENSAVVVKSELV
-238 LFEGEAYP
+238 LFEGESYP

-267 FDKGFNID
+267 FDKGFEINGD
-275 GNFAL
+275 FAL

-291 LNKYGDAEKSIIE
+291 VNKYGDAEKSIIE

-310 DSYILINVEEGIFY
+310 DSYIIINVEEGISDI
-324 TNKVHAEVCI
+324 NKVRAEVCI

-339 YYRILSDDIDKADA
+339 YYRVLSDYINKADA
-353 TKDYRIVL
+353 TKDYRIVF
-361 RKINNL
+361 RKIDNL

-372 EVVDRW
+372 EVVDK

>member
-1 MQLALVTPNLQ
+1 MALVTPNLQ

-39 LNINVQNQTYQKSY
+39 LNINVQNKTYQKSY
-53 ITSVSSSTSEYT
+53 VTSVSSSTSEYT

-74 GDNFGNNVTYEVT
+74 GDNFGNDVTYEVS

-100 SNVEIF
+100 SNIQIF

-118 PETTHESATLTC
+118 PETTHKSATLIC
-130 TFTYSQKEGEEIN
+130 SFTYSQKEKESIN

-150 NSIGTQLDYSND
+150 NSIGTQLDYSGD

-172 YQFKTELV
+172 YQFKTELE
-180 NDGTY
+180 NDETY
-185 VVEVNIV
+185 VVEINIV

-199 IKTKTFVAQYVQAS
+199 IKTKTFVAQYIQAS
-213 DYFPLIVDNSATC
+213 DYFPLIIDNSATC
-226 ENGIVVVKSELV
+226 ENGAVVVKSELG

-267 FDKGFNID
+267 FDKEFEINGD
-275 GNFAL
+275 FAL

-291 LNKYGDAEKSIIE
+291 VNKYGDAEKSIIE
-304 MTKKNE
+304 MTKKNK
-310 DSYILINVEEGIFY
+310 DGYILINVEEGISDA
-324 TNKVHAEVCI
+324 NKVRAEVCI

-339 YYRILSDDIDKADA
+339 YYRVLSDYINKADA

-361 RKINNL
+361 RKIDNL

-372 EVVDRW
+372 EVVDK

>member
-1 MQLALVTPNLQ
+1 MALVTPSLQ

-25 TFISDGG
+25 TFISSGG

-39 LNINVQNQTYQKSY
+39 LNINVQNKSYQKSY
-53 ITSVSSSTSEYT
+53 ISSVSSSTSEYT

-74 GDNFGNNVTYEVT
+74 GDNFGNGVTYEVT

-100 SNVEIF
+100 SNIQIV

-111 PEVVIVS
+111 PEIVIVS
-118 PETTHESATLTC
+118 PATTHESATLIC
-130 TFTYSQKEGEEIN
+130 SFTYSQKENESIN

-150 NSIGTQLDYSND
+150 NSIGTQLDYSKD

-172 YQFKTELV
+172 YQFKTELA

-185 VVEVNIV
+185 IVEVNVV

-199 IKTKTFVAQYVQAS
+199 IKTKTFVAQYIQAS
-213 DYFPLIVDNSATC
+213 DYFPLIIDNSATC
-226 ENGIVVVKSELV
+226 ENGAVVVKSELV

-246 SPPTYIDNDYVS
+246 SPPIYIDNDYVS
-258 LVEPGSYVI
+258 LVKPGSYVI
-267 FDKGFNID
+267 FDKGFEINGD
-275 GNFAL
+275 FAL

-291 LNKYGDAEKSIIE
+291 VNKYGDAEKSIIE

-310 DSYILINVEEGIFY
+310 DSYIIINVEEGISD
-324 TNKVHAEVCI
+324 TNKVRAEVCI

-339 YYRILSDDIDKADA
+339 YYRVLSDYINKADA
-353 TKDYRIVL
+353 TKDYRVVL
-361 RKINNL
+361 RKIDNL

-372 EVVDRW
+372 EVVDK

>member
-1 MQLALVTPNLQ
+1 MQLALVTPSLQ

-25 TFISDGG
+25 TFISSGG

-39 LNINVQNQTYQKSY
+39 LNINVQNKSYQKSY
-53 ITSVSSSTSEYT
+53 ISSVSSSTSEYT

-74 GDNFGNNVTYEVT
+74 GDNFGNGVTYEVT

-100 SNVEIF
+100 SNIQIV

-111 PEVVIVS
+111 PEIVIVN

-130 TFTYSQKEGEEIN
+130 SFTYSQKEKESIN

-172 YQFKTELV
+172 YQFKTELE
-180 NDGTY
+180 NDETY
-185 VVEVNIV
+185 VVEINIV

-199 IKTKTFVAQYVQAS
+199 IKTKTFVAQYIQVS
-213 DYFPLIVDNSATC
+213 DYFPLIIDNSATC
-226 ENGIVVVKSELV
+226 ENGAVVVKSELV

-267 FDKGFNID
+267 FDKGFEINGD
-275 GNFAL
+275 FAL

-291 LNKYGDAEKSIIE
+291 VNKYGDAEKSIIE

-310 DSYILINVEEGIFY
+310 DSYIIINVEEGISD
-324 TNKVHAEVCI
+324 TNKVRAEVCI
-334 KDGPF
+334 KNGPF
-339 YYRILSDDIDKADA
+339 YYRVLSDYINKADA

-361 RKINNL
+361 RKIDNL

-372 EVVDRW
+372 EVVDK